1 MAGTGSLETRFG
13 VTDVV
18 AYVNPEAH
26 NADSA
31 SEQRKA
37 VEEHFGVKIDVFES
51 EARFADTHKK
61 FLDELAPQLGRKTLA
76 LVKGGDGQAH
86 AWNELLQSPETPDEA
101 RETLTLY
108 CANGNKCDNAF
119 GLNAKQLLQQPR
131 DVLASPDARIA
142 TIYPMHVTFQV
153 PEGERSRN
161 VLSYFG
167 IGASGSGAAAID
179 IAKIGFRDLIS
190 KYGSLGKMAQRVLE
204 PAVVLQAGWVSPT
217 FTLRDTDTTQRFIE
231 TEQVLELLVRNGPR
245 MAGYE
250 TSNNSL
256 ESPQVVIS
264 TTQTQA
270 KGAWRSANI
279 IANGLRL
286 ATKTLPTEAYNLHH
300 GLRSWELSNIANGTL
315 YGQADGESFV
325 VAEGRITIKPAT
337 PLRVITTNPHSHR
350 GAQ

>member
-1 MAGTGSLETRFG
+1 MSATSLESRFG

-26 NADSA
+26 NAA
-31 SEQRKA
+31 GVHEQIKG
-37 VEEHFGVKIDVFES
+37 VEDCFGVTVEIFES
-51 EARFADTHKK
+51 EARATDTHEK
-61 FLDELAPQLGRKTLA
+61 FLDELAPRLGQKTLV

-86 AWNELLQSPETPDEA
+86 LWNELLQSPETPDEA
-101 RETLTLY
+101 RRTLTLY

-131 DVLASPDARIA
+131 DVLASPQARIA
-142 TIYPMHVTFQV
+142 TIYPMQVTFQV
-153 PEGERSRN
+153 PEGERTRN

-190 KYGSLGKMAQRVLE
+190 KHRVFGKVAQRALE

-217 FTLRDTDTTQRFIE
+217 FTLHDTDDPKRHGAA
-231 TEQVLELLVRNGPR
+231 EQVLELLVRNGPR

-250 TSNNSL
+250 TSHNSL
-256 ESPQVVIS
+256 EHQQVAIS
-264 TTQTQA
+264 TAQTQA

-279 IANGLRL
+279 ITNGLRL
-286 ATKTLPTEAYNLHH
+286 ATKTLPTEAYNLQH
-300 GLRSWELSNIANGTL
+300 GARSWEITDIEEGVL

-325 VAEGRITIKPAT
+325 VAEGPVTIKPGA
-337 PLRVITTNPHSHR
+337 PLRVITTKPHSHR
-350 GAQ
+350 I